1 MIAVDT
7 NVLVYA
13 HRVEAPHHERAAA
26 ALASLAGSR
35 WAIPWACVHEFVAVV
50 TNARIF
56 TTATPTGTAF
66 EAMSVAQ
73 DAGAVFLAE
82 TSDHLTRLAG
92 LLAKVGRDGTQSARR
107 AHRVRLPEP
116 RGQRA
121 CGLPIAD
128 FGYFPEL
135 RTRNP
140 LVD

>member
-26 ALASLAGSR
+26 AFASLAGSR

-50 TNARIF
+50 TNARVF
-56 TTATPTGTAF
+56 TTATPTSKAF
-66 EAMSVAQ
+66 EALSAAQ

-82 TSDHLTRLAG
+82 TNDHLARLDG
-92 LLAKVGRDGTQSARR
+92 LLARSGATGPKVHDAR
-107 AHRVRLPEP
+107 
-116 RGQRA
+116 
-121 CGLPIAD
+121 IASVCLSHGVSELWTADRD

-140 LVD
+140 LVA

>member
-50 TNARIF
+50 SNARVF
-56 TTATPTGTAF
+56 TTATPTSKAF
-66 EAMSVAQ
+66 EELSAAQ

-82 TSDHLTRLAG
+82 TNDHLARLEGCSRGRAQPDPRCTTRAS
-92 LLAKVGRDGTQSARR
+92 RPSA
-107 AHRVRLPEP
+107 
-116 RGQRA
+116 
-121 CGLPIAD
+121 
-128 FGYFPEL
+128 
-135 RTRNP
+135 
-140 LVD
+140 